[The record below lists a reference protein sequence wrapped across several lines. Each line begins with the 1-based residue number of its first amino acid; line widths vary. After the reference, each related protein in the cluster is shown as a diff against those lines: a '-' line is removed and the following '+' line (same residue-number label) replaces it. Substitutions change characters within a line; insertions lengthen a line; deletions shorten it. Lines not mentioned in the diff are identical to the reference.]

1 MFKLRRA
8 KPVERA
14 RIERPLSAERER
26 VTPDILGQ
34 ELREALRQVRVH
46 AVSIHNDECDVLWL
60 SEGVLGPD
68 EHSAA
73 LDAMGAFGLET
84 QRQYLD
90 FDLGDSR
97 SAVCFPAR
105 SPYGEV
111 LGLAMVIADTKSI
124 ENGNGE
130 KLGTPEV
137 RAIMQR
143 LSVVLR
149 PTSVTQTQ
157 PIARPQNFAT
167 DLLVTTLAGP
177 VAAPK
182 VEETR
187 PAAVSAPPVTPPS
200 ATIAMEGEMAVVEFS
215 FDALLDPAAIA
226 PPAARVTAPVTR
238 AARPVAARTPAPAPA
253 PAPVHHAADATLY
266 VPQATVR
273 EVALHVQQL
282 HKLRSGGRTRRYEV
296 LLRSRSHPDADAMGD
311 TVAQMLASQGTTS
324 TMDRYITGELITW
337 LAAHTEVWERE
348 PASFSVNVAL
358 TTLTD
363 DQFLPFVANN
373 LTESRVSPEIVG
385 FEVPE
390 RAFVEHRAFAERFV
404 KRCEALG
411 CFIVLDD
418 FTLHSEALPFLAS
431 PAVRLVKI
439 DSKLT
444 SAALKEK
451 LPQAIVIAISQA
463 AKVLGV
469 HCVAKRVDTQVGR
482 QWLSAIGIDFAQG
495 FLLEKPQPLED
506 LAQHGRQVALSP

>member
-1 MFKLRRA
+1 MFKFGRA
-8 KPVERA
+8 KPVEQA
-14 RIERPLSAERER
+14 KNERPRPPAEREP
-26 VTPDILGQ
+26 VTPEVLGR

-46 AVSIHNDECDVLWL
+46 SISIHNDECDVLWL

-68 EHSAA
+68 EHTAA
-73 LDAMGAFGLET
+73 LEAIGAFGLES
-84 QRQYLD
+84 QRQYAD
-90 FDLGDSR
+90 FDLGDAR
-97 SAVCFPAR
+97 SAVFFPAR

-124 ENGNGE
+124 EKGGGE
-130 KLGTPEV
+130 RLGTSDV
-137 RAIMQR
+137 RAILQR
-143 LSVVLR
+143 LAVVLR
-149 PTSVTQTQ
+149 PTSITQTQ
-157 PIARPQNFAT
+157 PIARPAVPVA
-167 DLLVTTLAGP
+167 DLVVTTLAGP
-177 VAAPK
+177 AARAPVA
-182 VEETR
+182 ETR
-187 PAAVSAPPVTPPS
+187 PAAVPAPAAQVST
-200 ATIAMEGEMAVVEFS
+200 EGEMPVVEFS
-215 FDALLDPAAIA
+215 FDALIDPKAGTA
-226 PPAARVTAPVTR
+226 PP
-238 AARPVAARTPAPAPA
+238 PVAAAKPAVAPPVPVVNPAP
-253 PAPVHHAADATLY
+253 DATLY

-296 LLRSRSHPDADAMGD
+296 LLRARSHPESDSMGD

-337 LAAHTEVWERE
+337 LAAHTGVWERE
-348 PASFSVNVAL
+348 PASFSVNIAL

-363 DQFLPFVANN
+363 DQFLSFVANN
-373 LTESRVSPEIVG
+373 LAESRVSPEIIG

-390 RAFVEHRAFAERFV
+390 RAFVEHHAFAERFV
-404 KRCEALG
+404 KRCEQLG

-418 FTLHSEALPFLAS
+418 FSLHSDALPFLAS

-439 DSKLT
+439 DAKLT

-451 LPQAIVIAISQA
+451 LPQAVVIAISQA

-506 LAQHGRQVALSP
+506 LALPGRQAALSP

>member
-1 MFKLRRA
+1 MFKFGRA
-8 KPVERA
+8 KPSERA
-14 RIERPLSAERER
+14 KNERPPAAERER
-26 VTPDILGQ
+26 VTPEVLGL

-46 AVSIHNDECDVLWL
+46 SISIHNDECDALWL

-73 LDAMGAFGLET
+73 LEAMGAFGLEA
-84 QRQYLD
+84 QRHCAT
-90 FDLGDSR
+90 FDLGDGR
-97 SAVCFPAR
+97 SAVTFPAR

-124 ENGNGE
+124 ENGGGE
-130 KLGTPEV
+130 RLGTADV
-137 RAIMQR
+137 RAILQR

-149 PTSVTQTQ
+149 PTSITQTQ
-157 PIARPQNFAT
+157 PIAKPEIPAA
-167 DLLVTTLAGP
+167 DIVVTTLAGP
-177 VAAPK
+177 APAST
-182 VEETR
+182 EG
-187 PAAVSAPPVTPPS
+187 
-200 ATIAMEGEMAVVEFS
+200 AMPVVEFS
-215 FDALLDPAAIA
+215 FDALLDPKADPA
-226 PPAARVTAPVTR
+226 PVPSARPAPATAPVVDT
-238 AARPVAARTPAPAPA
+238 
-253 PAPVHHAADATLY
+253 AADATLY

-296 LLRSRSHPDADAMGD
+296 LLRSRSHPEADAMGD
-311 TVAQMLASQGTTS
+311 TVARMLASQGTTS
-324 TMDRYITGELITW
+324 TMDRYITGELIGW

-363 DQFLPFVANN
+363 DQFLSFVANN
-373 LTESRVSPEIVG
+373 LSDARVSPEIVG

-404 KRCEALG
+404 KRCEQLG

-418 FTLHSEALPFLAS
+418 FSLHSEALPFLAS

-439 DSKLT
+439 DPKLT

-451 LPQAIVIAISQA
+451 LPQAVVIAISQA

-495 FLLEKPQPLED
+495 FLLEKPQPLDD
-506 LAQHGRQVALSP
+506 LAQHNQQNVLARSP